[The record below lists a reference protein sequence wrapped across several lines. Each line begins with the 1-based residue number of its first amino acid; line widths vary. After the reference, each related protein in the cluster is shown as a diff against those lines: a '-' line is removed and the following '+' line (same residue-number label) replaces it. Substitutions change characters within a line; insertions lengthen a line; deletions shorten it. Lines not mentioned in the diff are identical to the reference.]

1 MSSAVVD
8 EHEPLLRASL
18 QPSRDHDPDTKP
30 SRKCWPHALALP
42 VPAHDQFQNKTRII
56 SCVFCLHFLIN
67 FSRYIVEVPLIRL
80 FEIAICDRYFHAE
93 AIDEKSCKL
102 PRIQNDLAIVVGWR
116 FCFDALPI
124 LLTAI
129 FYGRLADKHG
139 RRLVLFL
146 SCLGLVCSL
155 VWIVVVC
162 YANQVLPIKLV
173 WVSSAFLL
181 VVSPSDRLSMILL
194 RHELTICVQGGG
206 QRIAKSMVFVILA
219 DILEQPER
227 TRYMYL
233 LASIPHLTTLV
244 APLSANLFMRINIW
258 IPFAIAVVCLI
269 LSFFVIW
276 AMPESLILHPVD
288 TTPHIA
294 SVDSTSTLLD
304 DDQRSSLEEASPQN
318 TAEQDSV
325 VKTASDKSWSQTSA
339 DIRALIRVSGLPLCL
354 ALSFLRPIAIVS
366 RAFVYQHASET
377 FGWPMSSTTW
387 LRFAQATSSSLATLV
402 LLPLISAYLGQR
414 AFRAKRLDL
423 NAIRLSLLITSVGF
437 AIIWRS
443 GASWVLLVGLFVCG
457 LGEGFEPSV
466 KGLATS
472 LIGSSSN
479 ARLLT
484 LVTGLEVTAKL
495 IGGPLMARL
504 FSIGRD
510 EGHGSDGICFLAS
523 AVALLLLAGV
533 ALMAKI

>member
-18 QPSRDHDPDTKP
+18 QPSRDHDADTKP

-42 VPAHDQFQNKTRII
+42 VPAHDQPQNKTRII
-56 SCVFCLHFLIN
+56 SCIFCLHFLIN

-102 PRIQNDLAIVVGWR
+102 ARIQNDLAIVVGWR

-181 VVSPSDRLSMILL
+181 V
-194 RHELTICVQGGG
+194 GGG

-288 TTPHIA
+288 ITPHIA

-304 DDQRSSLEEASPQN
+304 DDQTSSLEEASPQN
-318 TAEQDSV
+318 TAEQDDI

-366 RAFVYQHASET
+366 RAFVYQHASES

-533 ALMAKI
+533 ALVAKI